1 MGSNKPTHGDTIFVA
16 IIGAYMCSYE
26 PAYRS
31 ANMGSYESA
40 DGGSFF
46 AAYIG
51 AYLGS
56 NKSTN

>member
-1 MGSNKPTHGDTIFVA
+1 
-16 IIGAYMCSYE
+16 MCSYE
-26 PAYRS
+26 PANRS

-56 NKSTN
+56 NKPTN